1 MEGVMDKMNDAK
13 DEAFAKG
20 EEIDELRTQLRK
32 AEIDKNRADDR
43 LELLTADKEEA
54 ELNANK
60 LQEQIDATIRDYET
74 RIDNVT
80 MKYLDKIEK
89 LNKDRADVEDQLHEL
104 QDEHDNATSNL
115 KSTLEELSSCKFA
128 YERRIENLEKDL
140 DSTVQTMD
148 RKIKSLE
155 DELNKVHDE
164 NDGLARERQKL
175 MIHIRNLETDRDEAI
190 DAHRRMD
197 EQLNVERDEHDAA
210 IDQTKNNFSQVSHHV
225 YCMDANL
232 L

>member
-1 MEGVMDKMNDAK
+1 M
-13 DEAFAKG
+13 
-20 EEIDELRTQLRK
+20 
-32 AEIDKNRADDR
+32 
-43 LELLTADKEEA
+43 
-54 ELNANK
+54 
-60 LQEQIDATIRDYET
+60 
-74 RIDNVT
+74 
-80 MKYLDKIEK
+80 
-89 LNKDRADVEDQLHEL
+89 EDQLHEL

-175 MIHIRNLETDRDEAI
+175 MVHIRNLETDRDEAI

>member
-1 MEGVMDKMNDAK
+1 MDKMNVAK

-89 LNKDRADVEDQLHEL
+89 LN
-104 QDEHDNATSNL
+104 
-115 KSTLEELSSCKFA
+115 
-128 YERRIENLEKDL
+128 
-140 DSTVQTMD
+140 
-148 RKIKSLE
+148 
-155 DELNKVHDE
+155 
-164 NDGLARERQKL
+164 
-175 MIHIRNLETDRDEAI
+175 
-190 DAHRRMD
+190 
-197 EQLNVERDEHDAA
+197 
-210 IDQTKNNFSQVSHHV
+210 
-225 YCMDANL
+225 
-232 L
+232 

>member
-1 MEGVMDKMNDAK
+1 MDKMNDAK
-13 DEAFAKG
+13 DDAFAKG

-89 LNKDRADVEDQLHEL
+89 LNKNKADMEDQLHQL

-115 KSTLEELSSCKFA
+115 KSTLEELSSSKFA

-140 DSTVQTMD
+140 DSTVQTLD

-155 DELNKVHDE
+155 DEINKVHDE

-175 MIHIRNLETDRDEAI
+175 MVHIRNLETDRDEAI
-190 DAHRRMD
+190 NARRSMD
-197 EQLNVERDEHDAA
+197 EQLNVEREEHDAA
-210 IDQTKNNFSQVSHHV
+210 IDQTKNNFSQVSHN
-225 YCMDANL
+225 MQFMGANSP
-232 L
+232 

>member
-1 MEGVMDKMNDAK
+1 MDKMNDAK
-13 DEAFAKG
+13 DEALAKG
-20 EEIDELRTQLRK
+20 EEIDELRSQLRK
-32 AEIDKNRADDR
+32 AEMEKNRSDDR

-60 LQEQIDATIRDYET
+60 LQVQIDATIRDYET
-74 RIDNVT
+74 RIDSVT

-89 LNKDRADVEDQLHEL
+89 LNKDKADVEDQLHEL

-115 KSTLEELSSCKFA
+115 KSTLQELSSSKFA

-140 DSTVQTMD
+140 GSTVNTLD

-164 NDGLARERQKL
+164 NDGLARERQKF
-175 MIHIRNLETDRDEAI
+175 MVHIRNLETDRDEAI
-190 DAHRRMD
+190 NARTSMD
-197 EQLNVERDEHDAA
+197 EQLNVEREEHDAA
-210 IDQTKNNFSQVSHHV
+210 IDQTKKNFSQVSCHV
-225 YCMDANL
+225 HFMDVNL
-232 L
+232 GELS

>member
-1 MEGVMDKMNDAK
+1 MDKMNDAK

-197 EQLNVERDEHDAA
+197 EQLHVEREEHDAA

-225 YCMDANL
+225 YFMDANL

>member
-1 MEGVMDKMNDAK
+1 MDKINDAK
-13 DEAFAKG
+13 DDAFAKG

-89 LNKDRADVEDQLHEL
+89 LNKDKADVENQLHEL
-104 QDEHDNATSNL
+104 QDEHDNAKSNL
-115 KSTLEELSSCKFA
+115 KSTIEELSSSKFA

-140 DSTVQTMD
+140 DSTVQTLD
-148 RKIKSLE
+148 RNIKSLE

-175 MIHIRNLETDRDEAI
+175 MVHIRNLETDRDEAI
-190 DAHRRMD
+190 NARRSMD
-197 EQLNVERDEHDAA
+197 EQLNVEREEHDAA
-210 IDQTKNNFSQVSHHV
+210 IDQTKNNFSQVSHH
-225 YCMDANL
+225 MQFMGANSP
-232 L
+232 